1 MRNDTSAHGGN
12 AVRFDVSAGTTSNSA
27 EQSSPRRPR
36 RRPGENR
43 ERLLAAGIAVFG
55 TSGYHGAQTAAI
67 AALAEVP
74 QPHVYAN
81 FATKQEL
88 FLACAE
94 RVCER
99 LESAVTPRPSERDH
113 HMHGDNA
120 TSRDAADNDAA
131 NDDSMGDEPMNGAFL
146 LQCIAASAEVKL
158 QPALGALLL
167 RLQRGVGEQRVLDL
181 LAVSA
186 REILHKNRPPI
197 ER

>member
-12 AVRFDVSAGTTSNSA
+12 PVRFDVSAGITSNSA

-99 LESAVTPRPSERDH
+99 LESAVARRPSECDH
-113 HMHGDNA
+113 RMHSDNA
-120 TSRDAADNDAA
+120 ASRDAAD

-167 RLQRGVGEQRVLDL
+167 RLQRGVGEKRVLDL
-181 LAVSA
+181 LSASA
-186 REILHKNRPPI
+186 RDILHKNRPPI